1 MHRTA
6 SLVLAAAL
14 AASVL
19 PSAANAATT
28 FSFEGFQ
35 DTEMILQAYNGG
47 TGSMGSAISNSGV
60 FFDPGFFAGNDSDI
74 TSNVGF
80 WGDTAYEPD
89 GMGSMYFANLTG
101 VPYGII
107 NVPSGFNTQWSSF
120 YAAKVACQ
128 IDVWAGPNGSGA
140 NLGSL
145 TINPNAQTSGGDPNG
160 SFNTWNVATIP
171 FSGTALS
178 VTYNGP
184 SFDVHFDRMDFGLA
198 SVIMLMVFLVTI
210 ALVTLVYFL
219 FEGDAFDEE

>member
-6 SLVLAAAL
+6 SLVLAAAF
-14 AASVL
+14 AAN
-19 PSAANAATT
+19 ANAATT

-35 DTEMILQAYNGG
+35 DTEMIQNAYAGG
-47 TGSMGSAISNSGV
+47 TGSMGSAINNSGV

-74 TSNVGF
+74 TANVGF

-140 NLGSL
+140 NLGTL

-160 SFNTWNVATIP
+160 SFNTWKLATIP
-171 FSGTALS
+171 FSGIAQS
-178 VTYNGP
+178 VTYLGP
-184 SFDVHFDRMDFGLA
+184 DFDVRFDRMEFNLVPAPGAASLGLLA
-198 SVIMLMVFLVTI
+198 GLV
-210 ALVTLVYFL
+210 ALRRKR
-219 FEGDAFDEE
+219 

>member
-6 SLVLAAAL
+6 SLVLAGALAGAL
-14 AASVL
+14 AAHAS
-19 PSAANAATT
+19 AATT

-35 DTEMILQAYNGG
+35 DTEMILNAYAGG
-47 TGSMGSAISNSGV
+47 TGSMGSAINNSGV

-140 NLGSL
+140 NLGTL

-160 SFNTWNVATIP
+160 SFNTWKLATIP
-171 FSGTALS
+171 FSGIAQS
-178 VTYNGP
+178 VTYLGP
-184 SFDVHFDRMDFGLA
+184 DFDVRFDRMEFNLVPAPGAASLGLLA
-198 SVIMLMVFLVTI
+198 GLV
-210 ALVTLVYFL
+210 ALRRKR
-219 FEGDAFDEE
+219 